1 MASPKT
7 IKHLIL
13 SAIVICSGYSLPSF
27 AHDRYQEWRSTP
39 VYREQIRTYDY
50 VYYPEQQTYFSPSTN
65 NWFWLSGNG
74 WQISTRLPERYN
86 IDLRFGG
93 IPVSLHSERPYFEH
107 AFVERNYGRPWRDSY
122 VTRSY
127 VAAPRYNQWRY
138 EQPREQRYER
148 NINRDYDRDE
158 WRRGEHNN
166 GHHGHRGHHGD
177 RDDD

>member
-1 MASPKT
+1 MARPRA
-7 IKHLIL
+7 IKQLIL
-13 SAIVICSGYSLPSF
+13 SLLIICSGFCQPSF
-27 AHDRYQEWRSTP
+27 AHDRYQEWRAVP
-39 VYREQIRTYDY
+39 VYQEQIRTYDY

-86 IDLRFGG
+86 IDVRFGG

-122 VTRSY
+122 VNRSY
-127 VAAPRYNQWRY
+127 YAAPRYNQWRY

-148 NINRDYDRDE
+148 DDR
-158 WRRGEHNN
+158 RRGEHNN
-166 GHHGHRGHHGD
+166 GHYGHHGHHAD